1 MNGMRL
7 TTRWLGSPLFIVR
20 TTLLLVAAGW
30 VMQPAVAQLAPPP
43 AVMVDDPIP
52 RRTEGVGP
60 FKRLILRGAYMID
73 GTGAPARGP
82 IDLVVEG
89 DRIKEIKLVGAPGR
103 IDAKLRPEKGDHEID
118 LSGFYIM
125 PGFINT
131 HVHTLSLNHLQKTPT
146 DYILKLWLIN
156 GITSVRDLGQTF
168 HQPDW
173 LLDIKRRSER
183 NEIAAPRID
192 VYPFF
197 ANVPHPFSSVEEA
210 KARIRDFKKQGVD
223 GVKFLSTPT
232 SLTVAGIEEAR
243 RVGLH
248 TTIHNDQL
256 QVSEGNAV
264 FLAEH
269 GLQGMEHWYG
279 LPESMFEDRSIQHYS
294 NNYIYDDEQ
303 DRFGEAGTLWAQAAA
318 PGSKKWEEVM
328 DTLLK
333 RQFIITPTFVPY
345 LASRDLWR
353 VIRAPWQDEYALP
366 ALWDYWRPNPLNHG
380 SFWFD
385 WTTEREMAWR
395 ENYRIWM
402 QFINE
407 YKNRGGLVP
416 AGDDA
421 GFLYNLPGF
430 GFIQELELLREA
442 GFTPLEVIRAATQ
455 SGARALGHEDQVGML
470 KLGMK
475 ADIIALKG
483 NPLAN
488 LKLLYPTGTIRL
500 NPETRRTEQVGGID
514 YIIKDGIVYDGQQ
527 LRDEVKAM
535 VAKQKAER
543 HIGPGVMPVA
553 QE

>member
-1 MNGMRL
+1 
-7 TTRWLGSPLFIVR
+7 
-20 TTLLLVAAGW
+20 
-30 VMQPAVAQLAPPP
+30 
-43 AVMVDDPIP
+43 MVDDPIP
-52 RRTEGVGP
+52 QRTEGVGP

-89 DRIKEIKLVGAPGR
+89 DRIREIKLVGAPGR
-103 IDAKLRPEKGDHEID
+103 IEANRRPAKGDHEID
-118 LSGFYIM
+118 MSGYFIM
-125 PGFINT
+125 PGFIDT

-183 NEIAAPRID
+183 NEITAPRID

-197 ANVPHPFSSVEEA
+197 ANTPHPFSTVEEA
-210 KARIRDFKKQGVD
+210 KARIREFKKLGVD
-223 GVKFLSTPT
+223 GVKFLGTPT
-232 SLTVAGIEEAR
+232 NLTVAGIEEAHR
-243 RVGLH
+243 LGLH

-256 QVSEGNAV
+256 QVSEGNIV

-269 GLQGMEHWYG
+269 GLEAMEHWYG

-303 DRFGEAGTLWAQAAA
+303 DRFGEAGTLWAQAAP

-333 RQFIITPTFVPY
+333 RHFIITPTFVPY

-353 VIRAPWQDEYALP
+353 VIRAPWQDEYTLP

-385 WTTEREMAWR
+385 WTTEREIAWR

-416 AGDDA
+416 VGDDA

-430 GFIQELELLREA
+430 GFTQELELLREA

-455 SGARALGHEDQVGML
+455 SGARALGHEDQLGTL
-470 KLGMK
+470 KIGMK
-475 ADIIALKG
+475 ADIVAIKG

-500 NPETRRTEQVGGID
+500 NQQTQRTERIGGID

-527 LRDEVKAM
+527 LRDEVKAI

-543 HIGPGVMPVA
+543 HIGPGIMPVA
-553 QE
+553 EP

>member
-1 MNGMRL
+1 
-7 TTRWLGSPLFIVR
+7 
-20 TTLLLVAAGW
+20 
-30 VMQPAVAQLAPPP
+30 
-43 AVMVDDPIP
+43 
-52 RRTEGVGP
+52 
-60 FKRLILRGAYMID
+60 
-73 GTGAPARGP
+73 
-82 IDLVVEG
+82 
-89 DRIKEIKLVGAPGR
+89 
-103 IDAKLRPEKGDHEID
+103 
-118 LSGFYIM
+118 
-125 PGFINT
+125 
-131 HVHTLSLNHLQKTPT
+131 
-146 DYILKLWLIN
+146 
-156 GITSVRDLGQTF
+156 
-168 HQPDW
+168 
-173 LLDIKRRSER
+173 
-183 NEIAAPRID
+183 
-192 VYPFF
+192 
-197 ANVPHPFSSVEEA
+197 
-210 KARIRDFKKQGVD
+210 
-223 GVKFLSTPT
+223 
-232 SLTVAGIEEAR
+232 
-243 RVGLH
+243 VGLR

-256 QVSEGNAV
+256 QVSEGNIV

-269 GLQGMEHWYG
+269 GLEGMEHWYG

-303 DRFGEAGTLWAQAAA
+303 DRFGEAGTLWTQAAA

-333 RQFIITPTFVPY
+333 RHFIITPTFVPY

-353 VIRAPWQDEYALP
+353 VVRAPWQDEYTLP

-385 WTTEREMAWR
+385 WTTEREIAWR

-416 AGDDA
+416 VGDDA

-430 GFIQELELLREA
+430 GFTQELELLREA

-455 SGARALGHEDQVGML
+455 SGARALGHEDQVGTL
-470 KLGMK
+470 KIGMK
-475 ADIIALKG
+475 ADIVAIKG
-483 NPLAN
+483 NPMAN

-500 NPETRRTEQVGGID
+500 NQQTQRTERVGGID

-527 LRDEVKAM
+527 LRDEVRAM

-553 QE
+553 EQ

>member
-1 MNGMRL
+1 MNGIKSTFSWPL
-7 TTRWLGSPLFIVR
+7 SPACLIKISC
-20 TTLLLVAAGW
+20 LAACAW
-30 VMQPAVAQLAPPP
+30 FTQPTFAQLAPPP
-43 AVMVDDPIP
+43 AVLVDDPIP
-52 RRTEGVGP
+52 HRSEGVGP
-60 FKRLILRGAYMID
+60 FKRLILRGAFMID

-82 IDLVVEG
+82 IDLVVEN
-89 DRIKEIKLVGAPGR
+89 DRITQIKLVGAPGR
-103 IDAKLRPEKGDHEID
+103 IEVSRRPEKGDHEID
-118 LSGFYIM
+118 MTGYYIM
-125 PGFINT
+125 PGFIDT
-131 HVHTLSLNHLQKTPT
+131 HVHTFSLNDLQKVPT

-156 GITSVRDLGQTF
+156 GITSVRDLGQAF

-173 LLDIKRRSER
+173 LMEIKKRSER
-183 NEIAAPRID
+183 NEITAPRID

-197 ANVPHPFSSVEEA
+197 ANQVHPFSTAEEA

-223 GVKFLSTPT
+223 GVKFMGTT
-232 SLTVAGIEEAR
+232 TNLTLAGIEEAR
-243 RVGLH
+243 KVGLR

-256 QVSEGNAV
+256 QVSEGNIA

-279 LPESMFEDRSIQHYS
+279 LPESMFEDRALQHYS

-303 DRFGEAGTLWAQAAA
+303 DRFGEAGTLWVQAAK

-328 DTLLK
+328 DALLK
-333 RQFIITPTFVPY
+333 KQFIITPTFVPY
-345 LASRDLWR
+345 LASRDLWH
-353 VIRAPWQDEYALP
+353 VIRAPWQDEYTLP
-366 ALWDYWRPNPLNHG
+366 AMWDYWRPNPLNHG

-395 ENYRIWM
+395 ENFRLWM
-402 QFINE
+402 EFINE

-421 GFLYNLPGF
+421 GYLYNLPGF

-475 ADIIALKG
+475 ADIVAIKG

-488 LKLLYPTGTIRL
+488 LKLLYPTGSMRL
-500 NPETRRTEQVGGID
+500 NPQTQHMEHVGGID
-514 YIIKDGIVYDGQQ
+514 YIIKDGIVYDGAQ
-527 LRDEVKAM
+527 LRDEVKGM

-543 HIGPGVMPVA
+543 HIGPGVMPVVVP
-553 QE
+553 

>member
-1 MNGMRL
+1 MTRDTRSQASL
-7 TTRWLGSPLFIVR
+7 TWFIR
-20 TTLLLVAAGW
+20 AALLLAAGCIT
-30 VMQPAVAQLAPPP
+30 QPAMAQLAPPP
-43 AVMVDDPIP
+43 AGMVDDPIP
-52 RRTEGVGP
+52 HRTEGVGP

-89 DRIKEIKLVGAPGR
+89 DRISEITLVGAPGR
-103 IDAKLRPEKGDHEID
+103 IEPNRRPAKGDHEID
-118 LSGFYIM
+118 LAGYYIM
-125 PGFINT
+125 PGFIDT
-131 HVHTLSLNHLQKTPT
+131 HVHTFSLNHQQKTPT

-168 HQPDW
+168 HQPAW

-183 NEIAAPRID
+183 NEITAPRID

-197 ANVPHPFSSVEEA
+197 ANGPHPFSTVDEA

-223 GVKFLSTPT
+223 GVKFLGTPT
-232 SLTVAGIEEAR
+232 NLTVAGIEEAR
-243 RVGLH
+243 RVGLR

-256 QVSEGNAV
+256 QVSEGNIV
-264 FLAEH
+264 FLSEH
-269 GLQGMEHWYG
+269 GLEAMEHWYG

-294 NNYIYDDEQ
+294 NNYVYDDEQ
-303 DRFGEAGTLWAQAAA
+303 DRFGEAGTLWMQAAP

-333 RQFIITPTFVPY
+333 RHFIITPTFVPY

-353 VIRAPWQDEYALP
+353 VIRAPWQDEYTLP

-395 ENYRIWM
+395 ENYRLWM
-402 QFINE
+402 RFINE

-416 AGDDA
+416 VGDDA

-430 GFIQELELLREA
+430 GFTQELELLREA

-455 SGARALGHEDQVGML
+455 SGARALGHDDQLGTL

-475 ADIIALKG
+475 ADIVAIKG

-500 NPETRRTEQVGGID
+500 NQQTQRTEHVGGID
-514 YIIKDGIVYDGQQ
+514 FIIKDGIVYDGQQ
-527 LRDEVKAM
+527 LRDEVKSM

-553 QE
+553 D